1 MKSNINQLKIKN
13 KAFIY
18 YLEKDNSIFYIGK
31 TKNIRSREADWK
43 REYGEDIKFY
53 VIDEVSIEEWKQW
66 ECYWIEQFKQWGFKL
81 INQNKGGGGLEKH
94 SDETIEKIRL
104 KKIGVKQNRTKIR
117 KDKGLKHIKTIGIKI
132 GAPKGF
138 KMSEEAKLSKNL
150 KQVGKSKHTK
160 ESKNKIGNFHKGKDN
175 FGNKGKKLKEEHR
188 IKAAENRYKPIIQ
201 CSINGD
207 IIKEWRSATEVAL
220 LNKKWKRVS
229 INDCCRNKQ
238 KTAYGYIWKYKN

>member
-18 YLEKDNSIFYIGK
+18 YLEKDNNVFYIGK

-43 REYGEDIKFY
+43 REYGENIKFY

-104 KKIGVKQNRTKIR
+104 KKIGVKQNRTKVR
-117 KDKGLKHIKTIGIKI
+117 KDKGLKHLQSGIKI
-132 GAPKGF
+132 GRPEGF
-138 KMSEEAKLSKNL
+138 HYSEKL
-150 KQVGKSKHTK
+150 KQDF
-160 ESKNKIGNFHKGKDN
+160 KNWIKI
-175 FGNKGKKLKEEHR
+175 
-188 IKAAENRYKPIIQ
+188 
-201 CSINGD
+201 
-207 IIKEWRSATEVAL
+207 
-220 LNKKWKRVS
+220 
-229 INDCCRNKQ
+229 
-238 KTAYGYIWKYKN
+238 